1 MLEMFVCLIPEELG
15 WALVGVVATLC
26 IIFGYLDIK
35 IICQMIRDWRNRD
48 DDDIEDA
55 DYEVES

>member
-1 MLEMFVCLIPEELG
+1 MLELFICAIPEELG
-15 WALVGVVATLC
+15 WALVGATATLC
-26 IIFGYLDIK
+26 AIVGYLDIK

-48 DDDIEDA
+48 DDIEDA